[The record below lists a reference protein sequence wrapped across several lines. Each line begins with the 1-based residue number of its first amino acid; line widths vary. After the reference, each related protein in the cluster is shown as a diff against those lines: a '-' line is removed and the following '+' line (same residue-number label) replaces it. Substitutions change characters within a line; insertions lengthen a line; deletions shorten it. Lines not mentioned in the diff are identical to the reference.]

1 MNDEPSSSS
10 SGARAN
16 HDLDIPQE
24 AAPTAAELA
33 ERRKKNRQMFNRKRG
48 DLLDDLVR
56 NLDILVYAELST
68 IYYMDCSFLRFLFRA
83 FVQFMFLTLKQPPF
97 PEQPGNRPV
106 IAPLITSNLICLL
119 VHFFSSAPEAG
130 EATRGY
136 LHGGLAMDFIGQKGP
151 TSKVHL
157 IILDMLVVALQL
169 THMAAMMARKRSRD
183 AASIPTP
190 PAVGSTPQPVS
201 SAPPASVQQQDIESE
216 ERGVHRADLGTDIE
230 MQTLNASGS
239 AAPEPSATSDTL
251 AATTAP
257 RSDAHIFDAFN
268 SGQIVL
274 ADLEIWK
281 HIKEKWHMVK
291 DMRVNAETSQS
302 QASNLRA
309 ELAGRFLRL
318 RIGTDALRQS
328 IQ

>member
-10 SGARAN
+10 SGARTN
-16 HDLDIPQE
+16 HGLDIPQE

-48 DLLDDLVR
+48 ELLDDLLR
-56 NLDILVYAELST
+56 TLDILIYAELST
-68 IYYMDCSFLRFLFRA
+68 IYYMDCSFLRFLFRV

-97 PEQPGNRPV
+97 PEHPGNRPV

-119 VHFFSSAPEAG
+119 FHLFSSAPEAG
-130 EATRGY
+130 ETTRGY

-151 TSKVHL
+151 SSKVHL
-157 IILDMLVVALQL
+157 IILDLLVVTLQF
-169 THMAAMMARKRSRD
+169 THMAAMMARKRSRN
-183 AASIPTP
+183 AANVNAP
-190 PAVGSTPQPVS
+190 PAVSVNPQPVS
-201 SAPPASVQQQDIESE
+201 SAPPAGVQQQDIESE

-239 AAPEPSATSDTL
+239 TAPESSASDTL

-274 ADLEIWK
+274 ADLELWK
-281 HIKEKWHMVK
+281 HMKEQWHMVK
-291 DMRVNAETSQS
+291 DLRANADTSQY
-302 QASNLRA
+302 QTDNLRA

-318 RIGTDALRQS
+318 RMGTDALRQS
-328 IQ
+328 I